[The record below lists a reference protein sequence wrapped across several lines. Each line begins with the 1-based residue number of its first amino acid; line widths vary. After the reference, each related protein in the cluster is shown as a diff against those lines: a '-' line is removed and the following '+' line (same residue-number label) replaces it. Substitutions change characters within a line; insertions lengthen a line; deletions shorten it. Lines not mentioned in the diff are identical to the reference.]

1 MRLTIAIFLIP
12 LCFVA
17 CKGEPGTGPTPPVM
31 VEGGQVQGVFEAD
44 GKVAVF
50 RGVPFAASPVGDL
63 RWKPP
68 QPVQPWEGV
77 RDASAYSP
85 ICAQDD
91 TEGGEF
97 FDLMTDG
104 QGMSWFRRRLF
115 RLLVRMAPQ
124 SEQSEDCLY
133 LNVRTANL
141 GGAEKQPVMVWIHGG
156 GHQTGSGSEDFYQSN
171 PLALRGVVLVTIN
184 YRLGPLG
191 YFAHPDLSAESENG
205 ASGNYGTLDQIT
217 ALKWVRD
224 NIAEFG
230 GDPSKVTIFGE
241 SAGGESVAH
250 MMVSP
255 LARGL
260 FHRAI
265 MQSASTGET
274 MVHLKRPVLYYTSAE
289 EAGRSFGKKVAGS
302 SAEPIEALRAM
313 STDDI
318 FSAFRKFPEFQ
329 TYSYPVVDGF
339 VLPKS
344 VIQTFRDGDQAPVPL
359 LVGSNADE
367 GTLLYSVGEDPLGGD
382 LSGPRTVE
390 EFEHY
395 VQKVFGDD
403 AEEIL
408 RLYPVLGDNGVGE
421 ACSALYCDGRFGVK
435 ARLCARQ
442 MALVNQPAYL
452 YFFTRVPPSR
462 RQTVGAFHAVD
473 IGFVFEKTI
482 PFFPMDA
489 QDQVISKSMA
499 DYWAQFAKAG
509 DPNMDDLSQWPAFS
523 DADQRN
529 MVFGPKIGAVPVER
543 AAEYDVMERRLMRVV
558 DQLLIENNESVR
570 EEEAWERLSRKQ
582 FNPF

>member
-1 MRLTIAIFLIP
+1 MRLTIVLLMIS
-12 LCFVA
+12 LCFAA
-17 CKGEPGTGPTPPVM
+17 CKSEPTTGPTPPVI

-44 GKVAVF
+44 GRVAVF
-50 RGVPFAASPVGDL
+50 KGVPFAAPPVGDW

-68 QPVQPWEGV
+68 QPVEPWEGV

-97 FDLMTDG
+97 FDKMIDG
-104 QGMSWFRRRLF
+104 QGMIWFRRNLF
-115 RLLVRMAPQ
+115 RLLIKMAPQ

-133 LNVRTANL
+133 LNIRTSNL
-141 GGAEKQPVMVWIHGG
+141 GGTKKQPVMVWIHGG
-156 GHQTGSGSEDFYQSN
+156 GHQTGSGSESFYQSN
-171 PLALRGVVLVTIN
+171 PLVLRGIVLVTIN

-191 YFAHPDLSAESENG
+191 YFAHPALNAESENG
-205 ASGNYGTLDQIT
+205 VSGNYGTLDQIA

-224 NIAEFG
+224 NIVEFG
-230 GDPSKVTIFGE
+230 GDPSNVTIFGE

-274 MVHLKRPVLYYTSAE
+274 MVHLKRPVLHYMSAE
-289 EAGRSFGKKVAGS
+289 EAGRSFGEKVVGS
-302 SAEPIEALRAM
+302 SADPIEALRAM
-313 STDDI
+313 STDEL
-318 FSAFRKFPEFQ
+318 FAAFRKFPEFQ

-339 VLPKS
+339 VLPKT

-367 GTLLYSVGEDPLGGD
+367 GTLLYTMGEDPLGGD
-382 LSGPRTVE
+382 LSGPKTVE

-395 VQKVFGDD
+395 VRKVFGDD
-403 AEEIL
+403 ADEVL
-408 RLYPVLGDNGVGE
+408 TLYPVAENKEVSE
-421 ACSALYCDGRFGVK
+421 ACSALYCDGRFGAK
-435 ARLCARQ
+435 ARFCARQ
-442 MALVNQPAYL
+442 MGLVNKPAYL

-473 IGFVFEKTI
+473 IGFIFEKTI
-482 PFFPMDA
+482 PLFPMNA
-489 QDQVISKSMA
+489 QDRWISKSMA
-499 DYWAQFAKAG
+499 AYWAQFARAG
-509 DPNMDDLSQWPAFS
+509 DPNMDNLPQWPAFTNR
-523 DADQRN
+523 DQRN
-529 MVFGPKIGAVPVER
+529 MVFGPTIGAAHVQRE
-543 AAEYDVMERRLMRVV
+543 AKYDIMERRLMQVV
-558 DQLLIENNESVR
+558 AQLLIENNDNIR
-570 EEEAWERLSRKQ
+570 EE
-582 FNPF
+582 